1 MDVVVGTL
9 FDVGG
14 QRCGGMAALALGG
27 GRAVGGTSGGGGD
40 GVDHEGSV
48 FAGGPGGL
56 CAGVEALS
64 FLVGLKVV
72 ALVCDEAKDLFGGGR
87 PSGELGEARGEEGV
101 AAGGSG
107 DVISGCVG
115 GVTGCALFGG
125 INSRYGIRI
134 RLALLCAL

>member
-40 GVDHEGSV
+40 GVDHEGAV

-87 PSGELGEARGEEGV
+87 PSGELGELILDECCAYVVVVVVVCVCGQ
-101 AAGGSG
+101 AHCTLGG
-107 DVISGCVG
+107 
-115 GVTGCALFGG
+115 
-125 INSRYGIRI
+125 
-134 RLALLCAL
+134 